1 MIEVWYDINRQKI
14 QVFGALSCGIPAN
27 VQQYRMKRI
36 FLELKRYLKPRL
48 TVLPEGC
55 SMKDPAILLATWF
68 GAGLIRP
75 APGTFGSLAAIP
87 VGWLIYYLFG
97 LYGFLL
103 AILLIFPIGV
113 YAAQKFDEKSGAH
126 DSSSIVIDEV
136 IGMWIAAI
144 PAALNIWVWA
154 AAFILF
160 RLFDIWK
167 PWPVW
172 WADEDLKGGFGVMS
186 DDVLAGIY
194 ALLGTTMITLPFMG
208 VLYV

>member
-1 MIEVWYDINRQKI
+1 
-14 QVFGALSCGIPAN
+14 
-27 VQQYRMKRI
+27 
-36 FLELKRYLKPRL
+36 
-48 TVLPEGC
+48 
-55 SMKDPAILLATWF
+55 MKDPAILLATWF
-68 GAGLIRP
+68 GSGLIRP

-87 VGWLIYYLFG
+87 VGWLIYFLFG
-97 LYGFLL
+97 FYGFLA
-103 AILLIFPIGV
+103 AIVIVFVVGV

-136 IGMWIAAI
+136 AGMWIAAI

-154 AAFILF
+154 TAFILF

-172 WADEDLKGGFGVMS
+172 WADEDLKGGLGVMT

-194 ALLGTTMITLPFMG
+194 AFLGTAMITLPFMG
-208 VLYV
+208 ELYVQ